1 MQEHVEQTAWARMV
15 IFIALSWC
23 VRRAT
28 ALIIKREVKRRR
40 YCAWIYSWSIGYF
53 ARKAQ
58 RHLYV
63 IEIDENYKPVELE
76 TKMVYGV
83 TFEQGRNEIQLNGE
97 ELFAKYSYK
106 E

>member
-1 MQEHVEQTAWARMV
+1 MSDGVIAPGYTPEALAILQE
-15 IFIALSWC
+15 
-23 VRRAT
+23 
-28 ALIIKREVKRRR
+28 KRKGT
-40 YCAWIYSWSIGYF
+40 YN
-53 ARKAQ
+53 
-58 RHLYV
+58 V

-106 E
+106 EQEF